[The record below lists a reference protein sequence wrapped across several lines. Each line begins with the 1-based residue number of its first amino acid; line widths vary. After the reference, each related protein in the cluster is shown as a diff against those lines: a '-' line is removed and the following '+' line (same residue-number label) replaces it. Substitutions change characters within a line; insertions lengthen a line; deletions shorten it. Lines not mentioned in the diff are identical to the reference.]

1 MKLNNIHCLNILC
14 NAINSIDL
22 RLKELQ
28 VRLLK
33 LNLAYKNSNILKIT
47 SAGASKF
54 IQLTFFV
61 KNILKKCFSRMLKHM
76 TKKKALSFKDVKY
89 RKVTRTYTHTI
100 HRYMEKN

>member
-22 RLKELQ
+22 SLKELQ

-47 SAGASKF
+47 SAGC
-54 IQLTFFV
+54 I
-61 KNILKKCFSRMLKHM
+61 
-76 TKKKALSFKDVKY
+76 
-89 RKVTRTYTHTI
+89 
-100 HRYMEKN
+100 